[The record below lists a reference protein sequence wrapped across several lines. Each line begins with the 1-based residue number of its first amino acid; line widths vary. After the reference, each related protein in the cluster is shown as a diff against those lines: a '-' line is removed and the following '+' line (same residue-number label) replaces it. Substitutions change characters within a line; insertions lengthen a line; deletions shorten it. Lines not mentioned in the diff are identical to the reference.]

1 MITENIFKDMDV
13 NERIVGLLKDD
24 WTKHSVK
31 EHVNKWLDAM
41 NRNEI
46 EKTIFMATAS
56 LSKDFIEFI
65 NSNKRFIGFA
75 KINPSLP
82 KPTRSDS
89 SKPRF
94 LYFFAIEITNLKFAL
109 TNAFFKPLI

>member
-1 MITENIFKDMDV
+1 MIIDGHSHMITENIFKDMDV

-46 EKTIFMATAS
+46 EKIAKNKKEELAITDVAKKGMLMSVLMKELKGKADGSAVKEVVDS
-56 LSKDFIEFI
+56 LF
-65 NSNKRFIGFA
+65 
-75 KINPSLP
+75 
-82 KPTRSDS
+82 
-89 SKPRF
+89 
-94 LYFFAIEITNLKFAL
+94 
-109 TNAFFKPLI
+109 